1 MAWDFETDPEYQKK
15 LDWVA
20 EFIRDEVEPLDY
32 VVGGLDI
39 HNPLWKEL
47 IPPLQQKVKDQ
58 GLWAT
63 HLGPE
68 LGGPGH
74 GQVKLAL
81 LNEILGRG
89 GLGPIVFGCAAPDTG
104 NMEILAHYG
113 TQEQKDAW
121 MTPLLE
127 GRILSAYA
135 MTEPQGGA
143 DPTALQT
150 TAVLDGDDWVING
163 EKWFIS
169 NSAEA
174 SFLIVFVV
182 TDPQA
187 APHQRASMLI
197 VPTDTPGLETVRN
210 IDLRLRGDKNA
221 SEGYLRF
228 TNARVPRG
236 NLLGDQGQAFAISQ
250 TRLGGGRVHHAM
262 RTLGNVSRAFDMM
275 CERALSRHTKGEPLA
290 NKQLIQSM
298 IAESWIEMEQFRL
311 LVLRTAWRI
320 DQYQDYKKVR
330 GDIAAVK
337 VAMPGVLNR
346 IASRALQI
354 HGSLGVSSEMPFVD
368 MIVSSYTMGLAD
380 GPTEVHK
387 VTLARKILRDYEA
400 TDDLF
405 PTRHI
410 PKLREAAL
418 AQYADVLAKHG
429 ANA

>member
-1 MAWDFETDPEYQKK
+1 MAWDFETDPEYQEK

-20 EFIRDEVEPLDY
+20 DFIRDEVEPLDY
-32 VVGGLDI
+32 IVGGLDI

-113 TQEQKDAW
+113 TQEQKDTW

-169 NSAEA
+169 NAAEA

-182 TDPQA
+182 TDPEA

-236 NLLGDQGQAFAISQ
+236 NLLGAQGQAFAISQ

-290 NKQLIQSM
+290 DKQLIQSM

-320 DQYQDYKKVR
+320 DRYQDYKKVR

-346 IASRALQI
+346 IASRALQV

-400 TDDLF
+400 SDDLF

-418 AQYADVLAKHG
+418 TQYAEVLAKHG

>member
-1 MAWDFETDPEYQKK
+1 MAWDFETDPEYQEK

-20 EFIRDEVEPLDY
+20 DFIRDEVEPLDY
-32 VVGGLDI
+32 IVGGLDI

-89 GLGPIVFGCAAPDTG
+89 GFGPIVFGCAAPDTG

-113 TQEQKDAW
+113 TQEQKDTW

-182 TDPQA
+182 TDPEA

-236 NLLGDQGQAFAISQ
+236 NLLGAQGQAFAISQ

-290 NKQLIQSM
+290 DKQLIQSM

-320 DQYQDYKKVR
+320 DRYQDYKKVR

-400 TDDLF
+400 SDDLF

-418 AQYADVLAKHG
+418 TQYAEVLAKHG

>member
-1 MAWDFETDPEYQKK
+1 MAWDFETDPEYQEK

-20 EFIRDEVEPLDY
+20 DFIRDEVEPLDY
-32 VVGGLDI
+32 IVGGLDI

-113 TQEQKDAW
+113 TQEQKDTW

-169 NSAEA
+169 NAAEA
-174 SFLIVFVV
+174 SFLIMFVV
-182 TDPQA
+182 TDPDA

-236 NLLGDQGQAFAISQ
+236 NLLGAQGQAFAISQ

-290 NKQLIQSM
+290 DKQLIQSM

-320 DQYQDYKKVR
+320 DRYQDYKKVR

-346 IASRALQI
+346 IASRALQV

-400 TDDLF
+400 SDDLF

-418 AQYADVLAKHG
+418 TQYAEVLAKHG